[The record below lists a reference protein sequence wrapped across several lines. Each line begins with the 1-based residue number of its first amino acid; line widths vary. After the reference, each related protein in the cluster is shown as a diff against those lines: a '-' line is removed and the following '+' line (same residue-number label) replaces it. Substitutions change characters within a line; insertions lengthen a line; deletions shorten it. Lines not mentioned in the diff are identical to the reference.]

1 MKYYEMEISGIT
13 SDFLCGNFALGLVIA
28 GLSAAL
34 AGYDHGAASGALQ
47 NLVHL
52 KGDTVRRRVMN
63 IEISMDL

>member
-1 MKYYEMEISGIT
+1 METKGIT
-13 SDFLCGNFALGLVIA
+13 SVRVSLMWKHSVLGLVIA

-52 KGDTVRRRVMN
+52 KGDTLKKSDQYWN
-63 IEISMDL
+63 LNGS